1 MVEQANS
8 TQPNQEENQD
18 NKAILSAQQMEEFL
32 RILSEVKMTSA
43 LQNSTMQEFQ
53 RLCKILNIKLPPQVN
68 NFKFDWQKGELSW
81 D

>member
-53 RLCKILNIKLPPQVN
+53 RL
-68 NFKFDWQKGELSW
+68 
-81 D
+81 